1 MLIFWTTFLK
11 PFKAKTGMRVS
22 PAPCELIDGRTG
34 YCLGADWREEIEAKG
49 VEVEEISKEQIKQES
64 E

>member
-11 PFKAKTGMRVS
+11 PFKAKTGMQITPV
-22 PAPCELIDGRTG
+22 PCELIDGITG
-34 YCLGADWREEIEAKG
+34 YYLGADWRKEIEAKG
-49 VEVEEISKEQIKQES
+49 VKVEEISKEQIKQEL

>member
-1 MLIFWTTFLK
+1 MLIFWETFLE
-11 PFKAKTGMRVS
+11 PFIASSGMRVS